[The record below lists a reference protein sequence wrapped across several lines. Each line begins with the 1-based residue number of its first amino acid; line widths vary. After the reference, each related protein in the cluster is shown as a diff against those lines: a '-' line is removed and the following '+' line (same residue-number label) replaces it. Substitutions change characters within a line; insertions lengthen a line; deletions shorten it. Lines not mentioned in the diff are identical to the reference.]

1 MEVFSIDE
9 YYPSSQDEYQSRN
22 HLLRETLLDQVDIL
36 RENIHIPDGAVPQ
49 AQVSEYCARFDKL
62 ARGLDLLVLG
72 VGEQGQLGFNEAGSN
87 EITRTRTV
95 RLSYSSSKQQAL
107 HFNHDLAA
115 TPQSAITM
123 GLGTMLS
130 AGRVAL
136 MAWGEDK
143 AEAVR
148 AIVEGDMTTACPA
161 SVLPSCPPL
170 PSVICRFDRRISSSG
185 D

>member
-9 YYPSSQDEYQSRN
+9 YYPSSQDEYQS
-22 HLLRETLLDQVDIL
+22 
-36 RENIHIPDGAVPQ
+36 
-49 AQVSEYCARFDKL
+49 
-62 ARGLDLLVLG
+62 
-72 VGEQGQLGFNEAGSN
+72 
-87 EITRTRTV
+87 
-95 RLSYSSSKQQAL
+95 
-107 HFNHDLAA
+107 
-115 TPQSAITM
+115 AITM

-130 AGRVAL
+130 AGRIAL

-170 PSVICRFDRRISSSG
+170 RPSPPSFAGPALPSCPAPTGHLLPSSFAGLTGESPPLEINKKAPSAVLWLLISPVKCPKTG
-185 D
+185 RTGEGFTFRGTQKCTFV